1 MRLNAI
7 CFYKF
12 KALFNLNLR
21 KSAVSYNENYILI
34 SNERGEVKNT

>member
-1 MRLNAI
+1 MRIYAA
-7 CFYKF
+7 CWYKF
-12 KALFNLNLR
+12 KTLFNLNLR